1 MGKNQRGSQRKTD
14 LIRKETAKLLNRPQ
28 KNQIVYERTM
38 TLNRRNWTFRTKSS
52 TDWYWSKLW
61 NFRNLCIMRRQIKR
75 ERRKYLV
82 NAWIHNDTNRLCQRS
97 GTRNEWKV
105 FLVTNENAE
114 IRRIEQLMAENQNKN
129 WNIIEEPFSTIGRN
143 FHILSDCKQTLYSN
157 QQLI

>member
-1 MGKNQRGSQRKTD
+1 
-14 LIRKETAKLLNRPQ
+14 
-28 KNQIVYERTM
+28 
-38 TLNRRNWTFRTKSS
+38 
-52 TDWYWSKLW
+52 
-61 NFRNLCIMRRQIKR
+61 MRRQIKR

-105 FLVTNENAE
+105 VLVTNENAE

-143 FHILSDCKQTLYSN
+143 FHILSDCKQTLYSK
-157 QQLI
+157 QQLIYNLDTVASLLNLVYAEVMSYKVVLYALKKQSFEQGAHMAGSEIDNIFDGTRVITTRCLEISL